1 VTKKLNRDRMRGPG
15 DLAPARL
22 SRLATVPNPNQGVQS
37 DLSDEGVEQI
47 LREHNLPDNRL
58 IWTPDLFEA
67 GIFTSQTQL
76 LRCITDGIFPHGK
89 YITHKRRAWTGREV
103 AVFLHTRPNRPP
115 AALTAQRTGRPR
127 KTETITSGA

>member
-22 SRLATVPNPNQGVQS
+22 GRLATVPNPNQGVQS

-58 IWTPDLFEA
+58 IWTPDLSKPEFSQVKPSFSVA
-67 GIFTSQTQL
+67 SPTAFSHTGNILRTS
-76 LRCITDGIFPHGK
+76 
-89 YITHKRRAWTGREV
+89 
-103 AVFLHTRPNRPP
+103 
-115 AALTAQRTGRPR
+115 AALGRAAKLPSSCTRDRTGRR
-127 KTETITSGA
+127 QR